1 MEKTNSNINLNKL
14 DSKIN
19 IVNIQ
24 KMVFIYNALLTGW
37 NVKYLGDDKFEFTK
51 PKSKMKRFELNLK
64 DYLKK
69 FVDFNLNIENLN

>member
-1 MEKTNSNINLNKL
+1 MENNNCLNFNKI

-24 KMVFIYNALLTGW
+24 KMVFIYNALLSGW
-37 NVKYLGDDKFEFTK
+37 NVKYLGNDKFEFL
-51 PKSKMKRFELNLK
+51 KSKSKIKRYELNLK

-69 FVDFNLNIENLN
+69 IH

>member
-1 MEKTNSNINLNKL
+1 MENNNCLNFNRI

-24 KMVFIYNALLTGW
+24 KMVFIYNALLSGW
-37 NVKYLGDDKFEFTK
+37 NVKYLGNDKFEFL
-51 PKSKMKRFELNLK
+51 KSKSKIKRYELNLK

-69 FVDFNLNIENLN
+69 FIDFNLNIENLN